1 MGPST
6 AALALG
12 QWQRGGQQ
20 GGSGPYSRF
29 HLSAPNLLR
38 GSRLR
43 LPGREEQQP
52 GCSDDR
58 GTKHI
63 GFLSTWHPSAAN
75 IHGASVTAGSQAG
88 CRTLEEGPLWPRPP
102 GLQLQ
107 QAIRCTAQKVAARAD
122 CCQGGPGRGQAA
134 EADGTTDSPGLSL
147 PSSPHVCAAQRP
159 HTKPL
164 LPLLSG
170 LQLLLCPLATSASPD
185 PGQRD
190 CGRNQ
195 VLAERLWERIVWVG
209 QVAITF
215 QPLGSWSLRSTG
227 TNHLPHSLCAPGP
240 GRPQAQCLAMPLLF

>member
-38 GSRLR
+38 GSDFQEGRSSNPAAVTTEAQNTSGSFLLGIHQPQTSMEHLLQPGPRLDAEHWRRDCSGPVLQGSSSSRQSDALPRRSQRELTAAREAQGEGRLR
-43 LPGREEQQP
+43 RLTAPPTPR
-52 GCSDDR
+52 GCPYRHRLMSAP
-58 GTKHI
+58 
-63 GFLSTWHPSAAN
+63 LSA
-75 IHGASVTAGSQAG
+75 
-88 CRTLEEGPLWPRPP
+88 
-102 GLQLQ
+102 
-107 QAIRCTAQKVAARAD
+107 
-122 CCQGGPGRGQAA
+122 
-134 EADGTTDSPGLSL
+134 
-147 PSSPHVCAAQRP
+147 P